1 MCNKEGVESMGL
13 YARSVVLDRKNMTDN
28 LEEYQDWIEYC
39 LNVID
44 KAREK
49 IIKDNGVDVESFE
62 YGVAVG
68 LGRAIEIILGVEEE

>member
-1 MCNKEGVESMGL
+1 MGL

-28 LEEYQDWIEYC
+28 LEEYRDWIEYC

-49 IIKDNGVDVESFE
+49 IVEGNGVNVESFE

-68 LGRAIEIILGVEEE
+68 LGRAIEIILGVEDDEIY

>member
-1 MCNKEGVESMGL
+1 MRL
-13 YARSVVLDRKNMTDN
+13 YARSVILDRKNMTDN

-49 IIKDNGVDVESFE
+49 IIDDKGVDVESFE

-68 LGRAIEIILGVEEE
+68 LGRAIEIILGGVEDNEI

>member
-1 MCNKEGVESMGL
+1 MGL
-13 YARSVVLDRKNMTDN
+13 YARSVVLDRENTTDN

-39 LNVID
+39 LNVIN

-62 YGVAVG
+62 YGIAVG
-68 LGRAIEIILGVEEE
+68 LGRAIEIILGLEEE

>member
-1 MCNKEGVESMGL
+1 MRL
-13 YARSVVLDRKNMTDN
+13 HARSVVLDRKNMTDS

-49 IIKDNGVDVESFE
+49 IIEDKDVEFKSVE

-68 LGRAIEIILGVEEE
+68 LGRAIEIILGVENDEVY

>member
-1 MCNKEGVESMGL
+1 MGL
-13 YARSVVLDRKNMTDN
+13 YARSVILDRKNMTDN
-28 LEEYQDWIEYC
+28 LEEYRDWIEYC

-49 IIKDNGVDVESFE
+49 IIKDNGADVETFE